1 MKKTLTFA
9 VTVAVALAS
18 AMSVS
23 AQEPTRPVSDKRIP
37 VSKEG
42 AKVAIKESTGEVALA
57 AERAAISA
65 LEARVDALQQR
76 IDAMEADAATMRNRS
91 ADTDRTINQL
101 REELRVTNAELT
113 SLRSALA
120 AETARNAELAQGMDR
135 LDKSLHSLRYGSLFG
150 GSGFYLGFGSGVN
163 FTTGTLDRIGYSE
176 GLNLVMPIGWSQPG
190 KLLGIRAE
198 LGFQSFEGRLATAFV
213 NPDPR
218 VFTATAMATL
228 NFPINNA
235 KTNLFYLMGGGGAF
249 MFQRYGGSSALS
261 DRFEKSSNVTKLGL
275 TGGAGLE
282 FHILGATSV
291 FVQSQ
296 FTNVFTDGSSTI
308 ASDNSRHLR
317 WMPVVAGITLR

>member
-120 AETARNAELAQGMDR
+120 AETARNAELAQGIDR
-135 LDKSLHSLRYGSLFG
+135 LDKRLNSLRYGSLFG
-150 GSGFYLGFGSGVN
+150 QSGFYMGLGTGVN
-163 FTTGTLDRIGYSE
+163 VTTGTLDRIGYSE
-176 GLNLVMPIGWSQPG
+176 GLNLVMPIGWSKPG
-190 KLLGIRAE
+190 NLLGIRAE
-198 LGFQSFEGRLATAFV
+198 LGIQTFEGRVATAFI

-218 VFTATAMATL
+218 VYTATALATL

-235 KTNLFYLMGGGGAF
+235 KTNLFYLMGGGGVF

-261 DRFEKSSNVTKLGL
+261 DRFEKTSPVTKFGL

-282 FHILGATSV
+282 FHILGATSL

-296 FTNVFTDGSSTI
+296 FTNVFADGSSTI
-308 ASDNSRHLR
+308 ASDNNRHLR